1 MTPAVKVLKASAEG
15 GRPFRSGSLVFQ
27 PKSAKLVLSFLDEL
41 PPVARAWAEV
51 QTPMRLVFMA
61 EADASEPPARK
72 RERRRPD
79 EAPTTEPDGGSL
91 WNWINS
97 PQTGLRG
104 RRMSK
109 LQSGT

>member
-41 PPVARAWAEV
+41 PTVARAWAEV

-72 RERRRPD
+72 RERRRPAD
-79 EAPTTEPDGGSL
+79 EAPAGPKEAL
-91 WNWINS
+91 W
-97 PQTGLRG
+97 T
-104 RRMSK
+104 
-109 LQSGT
+109 